1 MSDPG
6 KLDRPGAARPLQPP
20 STKRYYRFTISRWLG
35 TVDPLRALRRTLFC
49 AALLAGLLGSAA
61 ARDLRLA
68 TTTSTENSGLLR
80 VILPQF
86 EAKHHVAVQVI
97 AVGTGKALKLGENG
111 DADVLLVH
119 APAAELAFMAAGH
132 GVDRRKVMHNDF
144 ILVGPA
150 ADPAG
155 VHGTTDVTAAFGR
168 IADKKAKFISR
179 GDNSGTDQM
188 EKSYWPLAGVSPSGQ
203 AWYLSA
209 GLGMGEVL
217 TMAAELQAYT
227 LTDRGTFAAY
237 RAKGGLQI
245 VVDGDPLVVDGKIN
259 KDAYERYTETN
270 NKHMTDQDD
279 KLHGWNKFAAGMVAS
294 ASPARLAELL
304 AAMFSEAAMA
314 VAASGGSDEAREEV
328 GRELD
333 RLLGAL
339 RL

>member
-1 MSDPG
+1 
-6 KLDRPGAARPLQPP
+6 
-20 STKRYYRFTISRWLG
+20 
-35 TVDPLRALRRTLFC
+35 LRALHRTLFC

-86 EAKHHVAVQVI
+86 EAKHHVAVHVI

-132 GVDRRKVMHNDF
+132 GVDRRRVMHNDF

-245 VVDGDPLVVDGKIN
+245 EVAGDPRMFNPYSVISVNPAKYPDINYRGATEFSDWITSPEGQQAIAAFRIDGEQLFFP
-259 KDAYERYTETN
+259 DAPD
-270 NKHMTDQDD
+270 H
-279 KLHGWNKFAAGMVAS
+279 
-294 ASPARLAELL
+294 
-304 AAMFSEAAMA
+304 
-314 VAASGGSDEAREEV
+314 
-328 GRELD
+328 
-333 RLLGAL
+333 
-339 RL
+339 